1 MILKDVNPSRTGGN
15 GIRRWT
21 VLASLVA
28 VILTGVI
35 AGFFLT
41 GNALEAPKP
50 AEPRLA
56 TPAAAPPAPQPPR
69 RMAYGIDITDCRVI
83 TKRIKARQNLSDI
96 LTDQGVGYGAIMD
109 LARKAAGVFDV
120 RSLHPNRPYSLI
132 MPTALDAHTPS
143 YFIYEINQEEY
154 VVFSL
159 ETPRSVALGR
169 KPVTNTLRAI
179 GGTIDASLWQSMVEH
194 GGDPAL
200 ISELSDIFAWS
211 VDLHHLRDGDTY
223 RVIFE
228 EKRIDNRYI
237 GIGRILAAVIRQGP
251 EDHFAFYFDDG
262 NQSGY
267 FDEDGGSLEKAF
279 LKAPV
284 RYSRISSRFS
294 RKRFHPVLKTV
305 KAHLGTDYA
314 APVGTAVMSTADGT
328 VVAASYDRN
337 NGNYV
342 KIRHNGTY
350 TTQYLHLSRIAKKI
364 RCGASVKQ
372 GRVIGYVGESG
383 MATGP
388 HLCYRFWKN
397 GRQVDP
403 LTTPLPASQ
412 HLPPDEMPAFRETIS
427 TIMAQLTNPA
437 DALTLATKN

>member
-1 MILKDVNPSRTGGN
+1 MISEDVNSSRTGGN

-21 VLASLVA
+21 VLASLVT
-28 VILTGVI
+28 VILTGMI
-35 AGFFLT
+35 SGIFLT

-50 AEPRLA
+50 VAPV
-56 TPAAAPPAPQPPR
+56 AAPPAPQPPR
-69 RMAYGIDITDCRVI
+69 RLAYGIDITDCRVI

-109 LARKAAGVFDV
+109 LARKAVGVFDV

-132 MPTALDAHTPS
+132 VPTALDARTPS
-143 YFIYEINQEEY
+143 YFIYEISQEEY

-159 ETPRSVALGR
+159 ETPRRVTLGR

-179 GGTIDASLWQSMVEH
+179 GGTIDASLWQSVVEH

-237 GIGRILAAVIRQGP
+237 GIGRILAAVIRQGS
-251 EDHFAFYFDDG
+251 EDHFAFYFDGG

-284 RYSRISSRFS
+284 RYCRISSRFS

-305 KAHLGTDYA
+305 RAHLGTDYA
-314 APVGTAVMSTADGT
+314 APVGTPVMSTADGT
-328 VVAASYDRN
+328 VMTAGYDQN
-337 NGNYV
+337 NGNYI

-350 TTQYLHLSRIAKKI
+350 TTQYLHLSRVAKGI
-364 RCGASVKQ
+364 RSGTSVKQ
-372 GRVIGYVGESG
+372 GRVIGYVGKSG

-403 LTTPLPASQ
+403 LTTPLPATQ
-412 HLPPDEMPAFRETIS
+412 HLPPDELPTFRKTIS
-427 TIMAQLTNPA
+427 TIMAQLA
-437 DALTLATKN
+437 GSAGALTLANKN